1 MSRKMF
7 ALELGLCYL
16 GRMDELL
23 TTSQAAERLG
33 VTPGRVRQ
41 MVADGILPVTRIG
54 RDNLVKVADLKLVED
69 RKPGR
74 PPKKTGMPASKKS
87 GKK

>member
-1 MSRKMF
+1 
-7 ALELGLCYL
+7 
-16 GRMDELL
+16 MDELL

-41 MVADGILPVTRIG
+41 MVADGVLPVTRIG
-54 RDNLVKVADLKLVED
+54 RDNLVKATDLRLVEG

-74 PPKKTGMPASKKS
+74 PPKAKAGGSKA
-87 GKK
+87 GKKGGKN